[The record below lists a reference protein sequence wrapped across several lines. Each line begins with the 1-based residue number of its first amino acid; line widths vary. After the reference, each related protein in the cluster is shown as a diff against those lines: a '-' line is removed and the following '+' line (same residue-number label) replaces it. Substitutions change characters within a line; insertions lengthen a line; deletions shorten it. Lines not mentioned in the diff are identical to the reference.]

1 MMKFNN
7 DFFLKTSEYNI
18 THGYN
23 YGDKHYYIVII
34 FNNFFERKEHL
45 NVYQAIFGINY
56 GNNESAYIF
65 NMKYDGENGDEVHK
79 TIITQKIEKK
89 EKIFVENKDYI
100 IKIGIVNDKYITTN
114 YIKCELND
122 EFKNNKYIFD
132 SNCTKI
138 KKDNNKISYF
148 KFIYYNININ

>member
-34 FNNFFERKEHL
+34 FNNFFERKDHL

-56 GNNESAYIF
+56 GN
-65 NMKYDGENGDEVHK
+65 
-79 TIITQKIEKK
+79 IIQP
-89 EKIFVENKDYI
+89 
-100 IKIGIVNDKYITTN
+100 
-114 YIKCELND
+114 
-122 EFKNNKYIFD
+122 
-132 SNCTKI
+132 
-138 KKDNNKISYF
+138 
-148 KFIYYNININ
+148 IYLI